1 MISTGLLSRS
11 LGLDVAN
18 CQIGRFWRASKT
30 PCQAKRCET
39 DVDFSTLL
47 VAFFFWGG
55 AMLSKK
61 GLLRC
66 MI

>member
-1 MISTGLLSRS
+1 MISTGFLSRS

-47 VAFFFWGG
+47 VAFFFLGG
-55 AMLSKK
+55 PCFQKK
-61 GLLRC
+61 DCLDV
-66 MI
+66 